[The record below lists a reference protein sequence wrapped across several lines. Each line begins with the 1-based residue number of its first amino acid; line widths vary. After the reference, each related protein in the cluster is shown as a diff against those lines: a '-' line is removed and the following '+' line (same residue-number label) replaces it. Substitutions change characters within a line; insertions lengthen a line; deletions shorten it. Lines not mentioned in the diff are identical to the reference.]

1 MSRELRPAHSILRHC
16 VYNLSLP
23 VIPATFLGEKVPL
36 NNSNGLETTSRKIR
50 LQQTFAALKHY
61 NYRLWFFGQMV
72 SLMGTWMQ
80 STAQGYLI
88 YKLTGSPAY
97 LGLVGFMGGLPA
109 WLFTLFG
116 GVVADRIS
124 RRNMM
129 VITQSAMLV
138 LAFILAAL
146 TFTNVVQPWHIIVLA
161 FLLGV
166 ANAFDAPARV
176 AFVTELVNRE
186 NMTNAIALNS
196 TMFNIATVVG
206 PSVAGLTY
214 AAFGPAWCFTLNGIS
229 FIAVIGALLFM
240 RIQPIV
246 PPARRATVLADLK
259 EGLHYVFTH
268 SLVLSLIGSI
278 GLVSIFGIGM
288 MTLLPAWAADV
299 LHGDVTTNG
308 WLVSARGFGSL
319 VSALMLAYLG
329 SRRYRGKLWTVGAF
343 IMPVML
349 FIFAWI
355 RWLPLS
361 LLALVGVGWSFMM
374 IMNNSNAMMQSQ
386 VPDHLRG
393 RVMSVYT
400 LVFFGSMPLG
410 ALFAGTLAQKLGE
423 PLTVMLGAG
432 VLMVLAISA
441 WIFLPRI
448 HAQE

>member
-1 MSRELRPAHSILRHC
+1 LNDSESLIRPKLK
-16 VYNLSLP
+16 L
-23 VIPATFLGEKVPL
+23 
-36 NNSNGLETTSRKIR
+36 R
-50 LQQTFAALKHY
+50 LQETFAALKYY
-61 NYRLWFFGQMV
+61 NYRLWFSGQVV
-72 SLMGTWMQ
+72 SLVGTWMQ

-88 YKLTGSPAY
+88 YQLTGSPAY

-129 VITQSAMLV
+129 VITQTAMLV
-138 LAFILAAL
+138 LAFILAGL
-146 TFTNVVQPWHIIVLA
+146 TFTNVIQPWHIIVLA

-176 AFVTELVNRE
+176 AFVNELVSRE
-186 NMTNAIALNS
+186 DMTNAIALNS
-196 TMFNIATVVG
+196 TMFNLAAVVG

-214 AAFGPAWCFTLNGIS
+214 AALGPAWCFTLNGIS
-229 FIAVIGALLFM
+229 FIAVIVALLFM
-240 RIQPIV
+240 RIKPIV
-246 PPARRATVLADLK
+246 QPSSRPTVLADLK
-259 EGLHYVFTH
+259 EGLRYVFSH
-268 SLVLSLIGSI
+268 SLILSLIGSI

-288 MTLLPAWAADV
+288 LTLLPAWATDI

-329 SRRYRGKLWTVGAF
+329 SRKNRGKLWMVGAF
-343 IMPVML
+343 AMPLML

-355 RWLPLS
+355 RWLPL
-361 LLALVGVGWSFMM
+361 ALVALIGVGWSFMM

-410 ALFAGTLAQKLGE
+410 ALFAGTFAQKFGE
-423 PLTVMLGAG
+423 PLTVMLGAAL
-432 VLMVLAISA
+432 LMVLAIAA
-441 WIFLPRI
+441 WIFLPGIRR
-448 HAQE
+448 QD